1 MDQFTPKEVR
11 ILESAE
17 DIQERREQ
25 VLNRYGEFKLETR
38 LKREKLEDSR
48 RFQYFKRDSDE
59 LESWIH
65 EKLQAA
71 SEESY
76 RDPTNLQAKIQKHQ
90 AFEAEVAAHSNAIVS
105 LDNTGQEMINQSHF
119 ASNTIQQRLDELHR
133 LWELLL
139 SRLAEKGMK
148 LQQALVLVQFLRKCE
163 EVMFWIKDKEAFV
176 TAEEFGQD
184 LEHVEVLQRKF
195 DEFQKD
201 MASQEYRVIDVN
213 ESADKLIQDG
223 HPERDTII
231 RRKEELNEAWQRL
244 KQLAILREEKL
255 YGAHE
260 IQRFNRDAD
269 ETVAWIAEKDVVL
282 SSDDYGRDLA
292 SVQALQR
299 KHEGVERDL
308 AALEDKVATL
318 GTEAGRLCS
327 IHPDHNDQ
335 IREKQSEIAAY
346 WQSLTAKAKERKQ
359 KLDESYFLHRFLAD
373 FRDLISWI
381 NGMKAIISADELA
394 KDVAGAESLLER
406 HQEHKG
412 EIDAREDSFVASIA
426 AGRQLLEREHYAAA
440 EIQEKLAALEND
452 KSSLL
457 SLWEDRR
464 ILYEQC
470 MDLQLFYRDT
480 EQADTWMAK
489 QEAFL
494 ANEDKGDSLDSV
506 EALIKKHEDFEKSL
520 AAQEEKIKALDI
532 FATKLIDGQ
541 HYAADDVA
549 QRRSMLLARRSALLG
564 KSEARRILLEDSNR
578 LQQFERDCDETKGW
592 ISEKLK
598 FATDDSYLDPTN
610 LNGKVQKHQNFEQEL
625 TANKSRIED
634 ITTNGQLLI
643 ERSHYASDQ
652 INSRMQ
658 EIVSLW
664 ESLVQASDKKGCKL
678 QEAAQQQQFNR
689 TVEDIE
695 LWLSE
700 VEGQL
705 LSEDYGKDLTSVQN
719 LQKKH
724 ALLEADVMAHQDR
737 IEHIK
742 VAANKFVEG
751 GHFDADNIRN
761 KEQALSKRYS
771 ALAAPMSERKKRL
784 MDSLQVQQL
793 FRDLEDEAAWIRE
806 KEPVAASTNRG
817 RDLIGVQNLI
827 KKHQA
832 VLAEINNH
840 ESRISGVIEGG
851 ENMLKEQPLAV
862 DEIKVRLDSLKDQWH
877 NLKDKAL
884 QRKQDLDDSLQAHQY
899 FADANEAES
908 WMREKIPLVSNTDY
922 GKDEDSSEALL
933 KKHEALVSD
942 LEAFGNTIQALQ
954 EQSKNC
960 RQQETPVVDITGK
973 ECVVALYDYTEKS
986 PREVSMKKGDVLTL
1000 LNSNNK
1006 DWWKVEV
1013 NDRQGFVPAA
1023 YIKKV
1028 EAGLSASQ
1036 QNLVDGHSIAK
1047 RQAQINSQYDNLIAL
1062 ARERQNKLN
1071 ETTKA
1076 YILVR
1081 EAADLSSWIK
1091 DKESHA
1097 QVKDVGEDLEE
1108 VEVMQKKFDDF
1119 NDDLKAN
1126 EVRLAKLNEIAVQL
1140 TSLGQTEAALK
1151 IKTQV
1156 QTLNEEWQQ
1165 LQHITTERANQLGS
1179 AHEVQRFHR
1188 DVDET
1193 KDWMGEKDEALAND
1207 DLGKDLRGVQTL
1219 QRKHEGMERDL
1230 AALRDKIRQLD
1241 DTANRLMQS
1250 HPETADQTY
1259 AKQKEINELWQQI
1272 ITKANLR
1279 KEKLLD
1285 SYDLQRFLSD
1295 YRDLM
1300 AWINSM
1306 SSLVSSEELANDVT
1320 GAEALI
1326 ERHQVR
1332 QNFPT
1337 FPIFANC
1344 FPYFN
1349 LFFKIRKSS
1358 LDGDFLMM

>member
-119 ASNTIQQRLDELHR
+119 ASDVIQRRLDELHR

-148 LQQALVLVQFLRKCE
+148 LQQALVLVQYLRKCE

-176 TAEEFGQD
+176 TAEEFGHD

-231 RRKEELNEAWQRL
+231 KRKEELNEAWQRL

-255 YGAHE
+255 FGAHE

-327 IHPDHNDQ
+327 IHADHSDQ

-412 EIDAREDSFVASIA
+412 EIDAREDSFIASTA

-634 ITTNGQLLI
+634 ITTNGQILI
-643 ERSHYASDQ
+643 ERNHYASDQ

-678 QEAAQQQQFNR
+678 QEASQQQQFNR

-724 ALLEADVMAHQDR
+724 ALLESDVMSHQDR
-737 IEHIK
+737 IEGIK

-761 KEQALSKRYS
+761 KEQALSKRYA

-784 MDSLQVQQL
+784 LDSLQVQQL

-832 VLAEINNH
+832 VLSEIHNH
-840 ESRISGVIEGG
+840 ENRITGVIEGG

-862 DEIKVRLDSLKDQWH
+862 EEIKVRVDSLKEQWH

-954 EQSKNC
+954 QQSKNC

-973 ECVVALYDYTEKS
+973 ECVVALYDYLEKS

-1047 RQAQINSQYDNLIAL
+1047 RQSQINSQYDNLLAL

-1165 LQHITTERANQLGS
+1165 LQHITTERASQLGS

-1193 KDWMGEKDEALAND
+1193 KDWISEKDDALAND

-1250 HPETADQTY
+1250 HPDTADQTY
-1259 AKQKEINELWQQI
+1259 AKQKEINEEWQQI

-1332 QNFPT
+1332 KTFT
-1337 FPIFANC
+1337 FPCCKSFHILI
-1344 FPYFN
+1344 YFSK
-1349 LFFKIRKSS
+1349 FKNSFL